1 MRTNSRRSLTGIT
14 LALGVAMVAAACSGG
29 TAAEGD
35 ATTDAAEDATT
46 ADAATDGAP
55 EVTDLTVGIVPVVD
69 HASVFIANQEG
80 FFEEEGLTVEPT
92 AMQGGAA
99 ALPAMISGDLQ
110 AAFASYPSFFLAEQ
124 QGLGVTIVAEGI
136 RGTEETAGIYVPADS
151 PIQEPKDL
159 EGATV
164 AVNTLNNIGDVSIK
178 AALDEAGIDASSV
191 QFVEMAFPDMPAA
204 LAMKNVDA
212 VWVVEPFRSIVAK
225 DGARKVFASYTG
237 IAEGIPVS
245 GLGMTDEFV
254 EANPNTVAAFVRAIE
269 KANALLVADPE
280 AAREIVQTY
289 SEMSPEAA
297 AGLELPRWVEGPA
310 DADELGRWNDLMI
323 ATGAFD
329 TPVDMADLV
338 LEAK

>member
-46 ADAATDGAP
+46 ADAETDGAP

-136 RGTEETAGIYVPADS
+136 RGNEETAGIYVPADS

-164 AVNTLNNIGDVSIK
+164 AVNTLNNIGDVTVS
-178 AALDEAGIDASSV
+178 EVVEQAGGNAEDIS
-191 QFVEMAFPDMPAA
+191 FVEMAFPDMPAQ
-204 LAMKNVDA
+204 LTGGQVDA
-212 VWVVEPFRSIVAK
+212 IWVLEPFRTMAIEAGAEVVSHNFAAVDPDMMVAAYFTTQQVVQS
-225 DGARKVFASYTG
+225 DPELVEAFTAAMSESLDFA
-237 IAEGIPVS
+237 
-245 GLGMTDEFV
+245 
-254 EANPNTVAAFVRAIE
+254 EANPEKTRAILSTYTE
-269 KANALLVADPE
+269 LDPAVQEAMVMPRFDSEINTESVQLLADLALKYGLVDEAVDLDALLP
-280 AAREIVQTY
+280 
-289 SEMSPEAA
+289 
-297 AGLELPRWVEGPA
+297 
-310 DADELGRWNDLMI
+310 
-323 ATGAFD
+323 
-329 TPVDMADLV
+329 
-338 LEAK
+338 